1 MQPTLTKSPFSV
13 FSRLSA
19 SFPSPVRL
27 SALALA
33 IALSLTACSDDTTQ
47 SGATSDAVAT
57 APAAGGYTLVETVPA
72 SESELVIP
80 YSKFKLDNG
89 LTVIVHEDR
98 SDPLVHVDVTYH
110 VGSAR
115 EEAQRSGFAHFFEH
129 MMFQGSEH
137 VADEEHIKT
146 VSEAGGDMN
155 GTTNEDRTNYFETV
169 PSNLLERMLWLE
181 SDRMG
186 FLLNAVTQEKF
197 EVQRDTVKNERGQN
211 VENRPYGRFSEVN
224 NAAMFPPE
232 HPYSWPVIGYPA
244 DLDAA
249 TVDDLKRF
257 FLRWYGPNNATLTV
271 GGDVSA
277 DEVMALAVK
286 YFGEIP
292 AGPAVEPATYPAPVL
307 DADRYVSYVDENIRF
322 PALLFT
328 WPTVPLSH
336 PDRVA
341 LDALNEIIGV
351 GRKSFLYKQFIL
363 TQKAIDASGFNQ
375 SMELGGTLTFFV
387 LPYPGTS
394 LTDFET
400 ELRSVIEGF
409 GPDSISDEDLQIFK
423 SGQEAGLVR
432 SLASV
437 SGKVSQLAFNQTFLG
452 NPNQIQ
458 KELDD
463 IRSLTKEDI
472 IRVFDTYVKGKPA
485 VIQSVVPG
493 DAPDSQAQPD
503 NYTIPARLT
512 RAAGEEQ
519 PLALREPPQSFD
531 RTTKPTSGPS
541 PLVTMPAYWEAQL
554 PNGVNVIGTAEAEV
568 PLVTLRLVFSGG
580 RLNEQPG
587 QYGLSALATSM
598 MNEGTENYSAEQFE
612 NELQKLGS
620 NISVSAGSESTT
632 INVQSLANNVD
643 ATLALL
649 EERLFRSKFTEEDL
663 QRLRQQAV
671 ESIQAEQEEPA
682 GIASAAWPKLL
693 WGADHSYAV
702 SGLGRI
708 DTLESLTLADIEKFV
723 PDNLTSDKLE
733 VVVVGEVSQ
742 ADILAKLAFLQN
754 LPATGIAPREQ
765 PASPTLAGN
774 TLYLIDKPMAAQ
786 SEIRVGYLTNVSYD
800 PTGVYFER
808 YLMNYV
814 LGGAFNSRINLNLRE
829 EKGYTY
835 GARSGFAGGR
845 LPGGLFTA
853 SASVRADSTA
863 DSVVQFV
870 EEIKGY
876 RDAGIT
882 AEELKFTQDSIGQ
895 SEALDY
901 ETPGQKAG
909 LLQQIITYNLQSD
922 FVKRQQEIISGLT
935 IEKVNELAKAHLP
948 LENMQILVVGDKAVI
963 NDSLVMLGYN
973 IVELDTE
980 GNPL

>member
-1 MQPTLTKSPFSV
+1 MDLLKPAHFFTRHT
-13 FSRLSA
+13 A
-19 SFPSPVRL
+19 
-27 SALALA
+27 ALQTALVLA
-33 IALSLTACSDDTTQ
+33 FSLTITACNNES
-47 SGATSDAVAT
+47 
-57 APAAGGYTLVETVPA
+57 APAAQQAAPSGYTLLETVAA
-72 SESELVIP
+72 SNDDLLIP
-80 YSKFKLDNG
+80 YSKYKLDNG
-89 LTVIVHEDR
+89 LTVIVHEDH

-186 FLLNAVTQEKF
+186 FLLNAVTQQKF
-197 EVQRDTVKNERGQN
+197 EVQRATVKNERGQN
-211 VENRPYGRFSEVN
+211 VENQPYGRFGEVN
-224 NAAMFPPE
+224 NAALFPPD

-271 GGDVSA
+271 GGDVNAA
-277 DEVMALAVK
+277 DVMAMAVK

-292 AGPAVEPATYPAPVL
+292 AGPAVEPATFPAPVL
-307 DADRYVSYVDENIRF
+307 DADRYVSYVDANIRF

-328 WPTVPLSH
+328 WPTVPLNH

-363 TQKAIDASGFNQ
+363 TRKAIQASGFNQ
-375 SMELGGTLTFFV
+375 NQELGGTLTFFV
-387 LPYPGTS
+387 LPFPGTS
-394 LTDFET
+394 LTQFEG
-400 ELRSVIEGF
+400 ELRSVITGF

-423 SGQEAGLVR
+423 AGQEAALVR

-458 KELDD
+458 KELTD
-463 IRSLTKEDI
+463 IRNLSKADI
-472 IRVFDTYVKGKPA
+472 IRVFDTYVKNKPA

-493 DAPDSQAQPD
+493 AAPDSQAKPD
-503 NYTIPARLT
+503 NYTIPARLS

-519 PLALREPPQSFD
+519 PLALREPPTSFD
-531 RTTKPTSGPS
+531 RSVKPTGGPS
-541 PLVTMPAYWEAQL
+541 PLVTMPDYWEAKL
-554 PNGVNVIGTAEAEV
+554 ANGAKVIGTADAEV
-568 PLVTLRLVFSGG
+568 PLVTVRLVFDGG
-580 RLNEQPG
+580 RLNEQPAQLG
-587 QYGLSALATSM
+587 LATLATQM
-598 MNEGTENYSAEQFE
+598 MSERTENYSAEAFE

-620 NISVSAGSESTT
+620 NIT
-632 INVQSLANNVD
+632 INSVNEATIVTMQSLEANVD
-643 ATLALL
+643 ATLTLL
-649 EERLFRSKFTEEDL
+649 QERLFRSAFTDEDL
-663 QRLRQQAV
+663 QRLRQQLI
-671 ESIQAEQEEPA
+671 ENIQAELQEPS
-682 GIASAAWPKLL
+682 GIAGTVWPKLL
-693 WGADHSYAV
+693 WGSDHSFAV
-702 SGLGRI
+702 PPTGSI
-708 DTLESLTLADIEKFV
+708 ATLEKLTLDDIKNFV
-723 PDNLTSDKLE
+723 PNNLTADKLK
-733 VVVVGEVSQ
+733 VVVVGELAQ
-742 ADILAKLAFLQN
+742 ADVLNKLSFLQN
-754 LPATGIAPREQ
+754 LPASGVTPRVQ
-765 PASPTLAGN
+765 PASPTLTGN
-774 TLYLIDKPMAAQ
+774 TLYLINKPQAAQ
-786 SEIRVGYLTNVSYD
+786 SEIRIGYLSKVPYD
-800 PTGVYFER
+800 TTGVFYER
-808 YLMNYV
+808 TLMNYV

-835 GARSGFAGGR
+835 GARSGFSAGR
-845 LPGGLFTA
+845 ELGGPFTA
-853 SASVRADSTA
+853 SASVRADATA

-870 EEIKGY
+870 NEIKNY
-876 RDAGIT
+876 RDVGIT
-882 AEELKFTQDSIGQ
+882 PEELAFTKNSIGQ

-901 ETPGQKAG
+901 ETPAQKAG
-909 LLQQIITYNLQSD
+909 LLQQIINFGLQKD
-922 FVKRQQEIISGLT
+922 FVKRQQEIISGLSV
-935 IEKVNELAKAHLP
+935 EHVNELAKTHLP
-948 LENMQILVVGDKAVI
+948 LDDMQILVVGDKAVF
-963 NDSLVMLGYN
+963 NDALVALGYK

-980 GNPL
+980 GKPL

>member
-1 MQPTLTKSPFSV
+1 MQPLLPFARPTPR
-13 FSRLSA
+13 FHL
-19 SFPSPVRL
+19 PL
-27 SALALA
+27 LALA
-33 IALSLTACSDDTTQ
+33 AALGLAACSEPAPTPE
-47 SGATSDAVAT
+47 AA
-57 APAAGGYTLVETVPA
+57 APAGYTLLETVAA
-72 SESELVIP
+72 SDNNLVIP
-80 YSKFKLDNG
+80 YSKFQLDNG
-89 LTVIVHEDR
+89 LTVIVHEDH

-115 EEAQRSGFAHFFEH
+115 EEPQRSGFAHFFEH

-211 VENRPYGRFSEVN
+211 VENRPYGRFGEVN
-224 NAAMFPPE
+224 NAALFPPE

-271 GGDVSA
+271 GGDVTN
-277 DEVMALAVK
+277 EQVMELAVK
-286 YFGEIP
+286 YFGDIP
-292 AGPAVEPATYPAPVL
+292 RGPDVAPATFPAPVV

-363 TQKAIDASGFNQ
+363 TQKAIEASGFNQ
-375 SMELGGTLTFFV
+375 SQELGGTLTFFV

-394 LTDFET
+394 LTQFEG
-400 ELRSVIEGF
+400 ELRAVIAGF

-423 SGQEAGLVR
+423 AGQEAALVR

-463 IRSLTKEDI
+463 IRKLTKDDI
-472 IRVFDTYVKGKPA
+472 IRVFNTYIKDKPA

-493 DAPDSQAQPD
+493 AAPTSQAQPD
-503 NYTIPARLT
+503 NYTVPARLT
-512 RAAGEEQ
+512 RTSGTEE
-519 PLALREPPQSFD
+519 PLALREPPQTFD
-531 RTTKPTSGPS
+531 RTVKPQSGPS
-541 PLVTMPAYWEAQL
+541 PLVTMPAYWEAKL
-554 PNGVNVIGTAEAEV
+554 ANGVNVIGAKSTEI
-568 PLVTLRLVFSGG
+568 PLVSVRLVFSGG
-580 RLNEQPG
+580 RLAETPEQF
-587 QYGLSALATSM
+587 GLAALASQM
-598 MNEGTENYSAEQFE
+598 MNEGTETHSAEEFE
-612 NELQKLGS
+612 KELDKLGS
-620 NISVSAGSESTT
+620 T
-632 INVQSLANNVD
+632 INVGAGNETTTVNMQTLAGNLD

-649 EERLFRSKFTEEDL
+649 DERLFHSAYTQEDL
-663 QRLRQQAV
+663 ERLRQQAI
-671 ESIQAEQEEPA
+671 ESIQAEQEEPSS
-682 GIASAAWPKLL
+682 IANNAWNKLIY
-693 WGADHSYAV
+693 GNGHAYAV
-702 SGLGRI
+702 SQLGKI
-708 DTLESLTLADIEKFV
+708 DTLQGFTLDDIKAFA
-723 PDNLTSDKLE
+723 PANLTAQNLE
-733 VVVVGEVSQ
+733 VVVVGEVEQ

-754 LPATGIAPREQ
+754 LPASGNTVREQ
-765 PASPTLAGN
+765 PAAPAYTGN
-774 TLYLIDKPMAAQ
+774 TLYLIDKPGAAQ
-786 SEIRVGYLTNVSYD
+786 SEIRVGYLSDVPYD

-829 EKGYTY
+829 DKGYTY
-835 GARSGFAGGR
+835 GARSGFSAGK
-845 LPGGLFTA
+845 LPGPFTA
-853 SASVRADSTA
+853 SASVRTDTTA

-870 EEIKGY
+870 NEIKGY
-876 RDAGIT
+876 RDNGIT
-882 AEELKFTQDSIGQ
+882 PEELAFTRNSIGQ

-901 ETPGQKAG
+901 ETPGQKAN

-922 FVKRQQEIISGLT
+922 FVKRQQDIISGLT
-935 IEKVNELAKAHLP
+935 QEHVAELAKTHLP
-948 LENMQILVVGDKAVI
+948 FENMQILVVGDKAVI
-963 NDSLVMLGYN
+963 NESLVALGYK